1 MISRQYARHNEC
13 VIDSSALDD
22 RRSLRLNQTVSITMN
37 ISLQNFANL
46 TPFFRN
52 CPTKTPASYTSYFAQ
67 SAAQKG
73 WRYEKAWSPVWAR
86 PNIRA

>member
-22 RRSLRLNQTVSITMN
+22 RRSLRLNQTVSINMK

-46 TPFFRN
+46 TPFF
-52 CPTKTPASYTSYFAQ
+52 
-67 SAAQKG
+67 
-73 WRYEKAWSPVWAR
+73 
-86 PNIRA
+86 